1 VADALLNPQD
11 RAYSVPEL
19 FEFLAQGGLQFGRW
33 LSQAPYS
40 PRCGVMVTLPQAGRI
55 ARLAAPD
62 QFAAVELFRG
72 TMVTHSVVACRDDH
86 PHGTAQF
93 DLAAHSGTAW
103 RAWVPI
109 RLPDTVC
116 VQERL
121 PPGASAV
128 LINRTHTYRDLVMPI
143 DAAEKR
149 LFDRVDGVRALGE
162 IADDVPPAMARDF
175 FERLSWWDQVV
186 FDLSPQPPWQP
197 ALARGR

>member
-1 VADALLNPQD
+1 MAK
-11 RAYSVPEL
+11 
-19 FEFLAQGGLQFGRW
+19 
-33 LSQAPYS
+33 
-40 PRCGVMVTLPQAGRI
+40 LPQAERI
-55 ARLAAPD
+55 ASLGVRD

-93 DLAAHSGTAW
+93 DLAAHSDAAW

-109 RLPDTVC
+109 RLPDTIC

-149 LFDRVDGVRALGE
+149 LFDRVDGVRTLGE
-162 IADDVPPAMARDF
+162 IAQDAPPRMAQDF
-175 FERLSWWDQVV
+175 FERLGWWDQVV
-186 FDLSPQPPWQP
+186 FDKSRSP
-197 ALARGR
+197 AGL